1 MLTLTAH
8 ILSWNNTACAWL
20 LHKDH
25 RQIREAFHKK
35 KVFGYLPKVF
45 LEALVPVSLSLLVT
59 VFMI

>member
-1 MLTLTAH
+1 MKH
-8 ILSWNNTACAWL
+8 SI
-20 LHKDH
+20 KKK
-25 RQIREAFHKK
+25 KK